1 MPQITVAKAACR
13 SLSAVPTGPRSWD
26 RITAG
31 WLRPSA
37 RFARAHPDKDLLI
50 EGHATLAGSE
60 SSPDYGTGLSHRRSA
75 EVPTAIWNDDVERRQ
90 FSAQGTMTSSGY
102 GASRPLEG

>member
-1 MPQITVAKAACR
+1 M
-13 SLSAVPTGPRSWD
+13 SAFVSGPTAPRSWA

-50 EGHATLAGSE
+50 EGHATLTESE
-60 SSPDYGTGLSHRRSA
+60 NSPDYATGLSHRRSGK
-75 EVPTAIWNDDVERRQ
+75 VRMAI
-90 FSAQGTMTSSGY
+90 
-102 GASRPLEG
+102 